1 MDLPSRHFHEQAFR
15 PADRLLSVDDVTVV
29 LNGKSVLA
37 GVSLDVAAGEIVGLL
52 GRDGAGKTACFQAIS
67 GLIRTTSGRV
77 WLNGADVTNWPAD
90 RRARHGLAYLPE
102 GVSIFRGLTC
112 EDNIRMALE
121 SPAAS
126 DIDAQGVLEKLLED
140 FELTVVRHQSAI
152 SLSGGERRRCEVA
165 RSMALKPSIMML
177 DEPFK
182 GLDPTSIAST
192 MRMIASL
199 RERGV
204 GVLVSDYDLPDLLA
218 LLDRVY
224 LLHQGQLIFS
234 GSVDMLLS
242 NSDVRRVYLG
252 EAEGHVL

>member
-1 MDLPSRHFHEQAFR
+1 MDLPSRHFHEQASR
-15 PADRLLSVDDVTVV
+15 STGRLLSVDDLTVN
-29 LNGKSVLA
+29 LTGQSVLA
-37 GVSLDVAAGEIVGLL
+37 DVSLDVAAGEIVGLL
-52 GRDGAGKTACFQAIS
+52 GRDGAGKTACFQAIT

-77 WLNGADVTNWPAD
+77 TLSGADVTNWPAD
-90 RRARHGLAYLPE
+90 LRARHGLAYLPE

-112 EDNIRMALE
+112 EENILMALE

-126 DIDAQGVLEKLLED
+126 DFDPHEVLEKLLED

-165 RSMALKPSIMML
+165 RSMALKPSVMML

-182 GLDPTSIAST
+182 GLDPTSITST
-192 MRMIASL
+192 ARMIASL
-199 RERGV
+199 RESGV
-204 GVLVSDYDLPDLLA
+204 GVLVSDYDLPDLLK

-234 GSVDMLLS
+234 GSVEMLLS

-252 EAEGHVL
+252 ETEGHVF